1 MYKKL
6 IFFGIFVF
14 LVPIIFVI
22 DNRYVTGIG
31 FFGMKAMHGVQY
43 YGIQLFI
50 GMFVIALFVFTL
62 GIVHPKISIW
72 FGEKT
77 RKRSS
82 TIYGIVVGIAIAGLI
97 EVNLIALIVYEYE
110 DRILVSFYEDLKM
123 GSSSDEVKKLSASLN
138 KHMRYNYA
146 LSLKENDL
154 ITYDI
159 NRNFVIFSYPNQ
171 FRSRRMIVETNIY
184 PGHKDARIIGKYLLK
199 NNQIERSKNEK
210 NT

>member
-31 FFGMKAMHGVQY
+31 FFGMKAMHGMQY

-50 GMFVIALFVFTL
+50 GMLVIALFVFTL
-62 GIVHPKISIW
+62 GIVHPKIPLW

-82 TIYGIVVGIAIAGLI
+82 TIYGIVVGIAIAGLV

-110 DRILVSFYEDLKM
+110 DRIMVSFYEDLKM
-123 GSSSDEVKKLSASLN
+123 GSSSYEVKKLSASLN
-138 KHMRYNYA
+138 KHMRYTYT
-146 LSLKENDL
+146 LSLKANDL

-171 FRSRRMIVETNIY
+171 FRSRRMIVETNLY
-184 PGHKDARIIGKYLLK
+184 PGHEDARIIGKYLLK
-199 NNQIERSKNEK
+199 NNQIERLKNEK